1 MLLNSLLVKKVDK
14 DKKIVE
20 VQIDRTLRSDVI
32 VSSRCHFNFPTA
44 IKVPPNLNDGTPF
57 PTTYWLTCPM
67 YNKKIGSLE
76 SEGLIAQLDNE
87 ILINPKLKTAWSNRQ
102 ASYQQ
107 ERDDSLDQSNQH
119 VPTGGVGGATK
130 SIKCLHSH
138 TADEI
143 STGKNPVGKIVLESI
158 GLYNCEKPCIDENN
172 YQMNP
177 EWKVEW

>member
-1 MLLNSLLVKKVDK
+1 MDK

-20 VQIDRTLRSDVI
+20 AQIDRSLRSDVT
-32 VSSRCHFNFPTA
+32 VSSRCHLNLPAA
-44 IKVPPNLNDGTPF
+44 IKVPPNLDDGTPF

-76 SEGLIAQLDNE
+76 SQGLITELDNE
-87 ILINPKLKTAWSNRQ
+87 ILNNSKLRTAWSERQ
-102 ASYQQ
+102 ISYRQ
-107 ERDDSLDQSNQH
+107 ERESSHDQSNEH
-119 VPTGGVGGATK
+119 LPTGGVGGATE

-143 STGKNPVGKIVLESI
+143 STGKNPIGKIILESI
-158 GLYNCEKPCIDENN
+158 GLFNCEGPCIDENN
-172 YQMNP
+172 FQKNP